1 MSNRKSLLHLRTLP
15 PAVLALAATGL
26 SGSALAQSVANGET
40 LYKQKFTFPVT
51 GGVACQDCHGPA
63 YIFKAAASAAAI
75 SGAISADRGGMRAL
89 QSPVLTTAQI
99 ADIAAYVAQAA
110 PPTTPPLALPPGSP
124 PPAPAPAPAPAPPP
138 PAGTA
143 PAITPK
149 PAMFSSTE
157 VGKYSTTLGIQVT
170 NSSTSTLT
178 FAIPALVPPSG
189 STSEFVPTSAPSGTT
204 NCLPGGQLAPGMSCS
219 FGVQFAPLSAGTR
232 TEKWTISFASGA
244 AAQEVTLEGTAIA
257 TAGGTSSPT
266 AAPTSANAPT
276 GGGGALGWLGLAG
289 LFALL
294 GFAPRRRPLA

>member
-26 SGSALAQSVANGET
+26 GGSALAQSVANGET

-51 GGVACQDCHGPA
+51 GGVACSDCHGPA
-63 YIFKAAASAAAI
+63 YIFKAASSAAAI
-75 SGAISADRGGMRAL
+75 SGAISADRGGMRTL
-89 QSPVLTTAQI
+89 QSMLSAGQI

-124 PPAPAPAPAPAPPP
+124 PPAPAPAPAPVTPP
-138 PAGTA
+138 PAGTG

-189 STSEFVPTSAPSGTT
+189 SSSEFVPTSAPSGTT
-204 NCLPGGQLAPGMSCS
+204 NCLPGGQLAPGTSCS
-219 FGVQFAPLSAGTR
+219 FGVQFAPLAAGTR
-232 TEKWTISFASGA
+232 TEKWTINFASGA

-257 TAGGTSSPT
+257 GTGGAASPT

-276 GGGGALGWLGLAG
+276 GGGGALGGLGLVG

-294 GFAPRRRPLA
+294 GIAPRRRPLA

>member
-51 GGVACQDCHGPA
+51 GGVACSDCHGPA
-63 YIFKAAASAAAI
+63 FIFKAASSAAAI

-89 QSPVLTTAQI
+89 QPMLSAGQI

-110 PPTTPPLALPPGSP
+110 PPSTPPLALPPGSP
-124 PPAPAPAPAPAPPP
+124 PPAPAPAPAPVPPP
-138 PAGTA
+138 PSGTA

-157 VGKYSTTLGIQVT
+157 VGKYSATLGIQVT

-189 STSEFVPTSAPSGTT
+189 SSSEFVPTSAPSGTT
-204 NCLPGGQLAPGMSCS
+204 NCRPGGQLAPGTSCS
-219 FGVQFAPLSAGTR
+219 FGVQFAPLAAGTR

-244 AAQEVTLEGTAIA
+244 TAQDVTLEGTAIA
-257 TAGGTSSPT
+257 GSGAASSPT

-289 LFALL
+289 LCALL
-294 GFAPRRRPLA
+294 GLAPRRRPLA

>member
-1 MSNRKSLLHLRTLP
+1 MSNRKALLHLRTLP
-15 PAVLALAATGL
+15 PAVVALAAAGF
-26 SGSALAQSVANGET
+26 SSSALAQSVTNGET

-124 PPAPAPAPAPAPPP
+124 PPAPAPAPAPPPP
-138 PAGTA
+138 SGAA

-149 PAMFSSTE
+149 PAMFSSTQ
-157 VGKYSTTLGIQVT
+157 VGSYSATLGIQVT

-189 STSEFVPTSAPSGTT
+189 TSSEFVPTAAPSGTT
-204 NCLPGGQLAPGMSCS
+204 NCLPGGQLAPGTSCS

-232 TEKWTISFASGA
+232 TEKWTINFASGA

-257 TAGGTSSPT
+257 GSGTASSPT
-266 AAPTSANAPT
+266 AAPTAANAPT

-289 LFALL
+289 LLGLL
-294 GFAPRRRPLA
+294 GIAPRRRPRA